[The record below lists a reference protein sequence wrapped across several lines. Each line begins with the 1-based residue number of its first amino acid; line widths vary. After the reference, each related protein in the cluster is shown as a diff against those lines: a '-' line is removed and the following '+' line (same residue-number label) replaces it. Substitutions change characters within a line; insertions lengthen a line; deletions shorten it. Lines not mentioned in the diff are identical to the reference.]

1 MIFRLTFGPCLFNI
15 FQRYLRDQTRAI
27 SRDQV
32 KTVLLETLMARIENQ
47 HYRPRTSFLPDH
59 KALTPIY
66 QHEEALNINGAHLS
80 LTFYIYFLGSGMKDS
95 YMAPNSLELKFPS
108 RSSPPFY
115 AKQRTLSPEEKNGLI
130 SPSSQP
136 VQPLADFLIYLLFP
150 WVSAAAH

>member
-1 MIFRLTFGPCLFNI
+1 MSWVLPLLGPFIFIILLFTFGPYLLNLFKG
-15 FQRYLRDQTRAI
+15 FLQDQIQVI
-27 SRDQV
+27 SQDQV
-32 KTVLLETLMARIENQ
+32 KTVLLETLAARIENQ

-115 AKQRTLSPEEKNGLI
+115 AKQRTLSPKEKNG
-130 SPSSQP
+130 
-136 VQPLADFLIYLLFP
+136 
-150 WVSAAAH
+150 H